1 MGWPRVTRPAISS
14 PDKGSVEPRLAPA
27 ERRRYQ
33 RLETLANLLDN
44 AIPIPGTSWRIG
56 LDPLLGLAPGV
67 GDALGAAASAWI
79 LIEAVRFGVSRAVL
93 LRMLYNIVIDTVLGT
108 IPGAGDLF
116 DFVWK
121 SDSKNMSLLRRHL
134 AEPGEAQRASRW
146 LLVGVLLA
154 LALVAVG
161 SVVALVWLVKYLATL
176 SPLF

>member
-1 MGWPRVTRPAISS
+1 MTRPSVS
-14 PDKGSVEPRLAPA
+14 LPDRRSDEPRLSPT
-27 ERRRYQ
+27 ERRRFQ

-93 LRMLYNIVIDTVLGT
+93 LRMLYNIVIDTVLGA

-134 AEPGEAQRASRW
+134 EEPGETHRASRW
-146 LLVGVLLA
+146 LLLGVLLA
-154 LALVAVG
+154 LALVTLG
-161 SVVALVWLVKYLATL
+161 SVVAVVLLVKYLVTL
-176 SPLF
+176 SPVF

>member
-1 MGWPRVTRPAISS
+1 VSRPPGSLS
-14 PDKGSVEPRLAPA
+14 PEVRTVELQLSPS
-27 ERRRYQ
+27 ERRRYE
-33 RLETLANLLDN
+33 RLERLADLLDN

-56 LDPLLGLAPGV
+56 LDPLLGLAPGL

-93 LRMLYNIVIDTVLGT
+93 LRMLYNIVIDTVLGAV
-108 IPGAGDLF
+108 PGAGDLF

-134 AEPGEAQRASRW
+134 AQPGATHRASRW
-146 LLVGVLLA
+146 LLLGVLLI
-154 LALVAVG
+154 LAGLTVGSLVAVI
-161 SVVALVWLVKYLATL
+161 WLVKYLVTL